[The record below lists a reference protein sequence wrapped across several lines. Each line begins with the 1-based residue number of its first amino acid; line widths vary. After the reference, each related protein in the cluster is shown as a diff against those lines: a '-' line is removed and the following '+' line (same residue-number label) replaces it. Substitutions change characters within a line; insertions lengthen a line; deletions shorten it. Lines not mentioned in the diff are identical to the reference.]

1 MEFRILGP
9 LEVRSEGRTVQLG
22 SAKQRALLGVLLLHT
37 NEPVSTTRLVDELW
51 GANPP
56 VTAEKLVQGYVHAL
70 RKLIGA
76 DRLVT
81 QMPGYRLQ
89 LEPTALDLAEFER
102 LAEEARVAELED
114 AVELRRRALS
124 LWRGAPLAN
133 VVLEGPARHEV
144 AWLAE
149 LRLTTQMERIED
161 ELRLGR
167 HAQMIGELEAL
178 VAANPYQERLCAQ
191 LMLALYRSGRQAEAL
206 QAYQAVRR
214 VLDDDLGLQ
223 PGQEL
228 RDLEASI
235 LRQDEEL
242 SLDGGAVREPLRPAE
257 PPVAHVAEPVGI
269 RPGPIISGG
278 GSIWVGNI
286 DDRTVHRI
294 DPSTRT
300 VVKTISLGAT
310 PTGLAF
316 GAGALWVAHGRR
328 GQLSRVDAEFYDV
341 KTADVATRAFGSST
355 GSVAYGDGWV
365 WAAFGDSTFA
375 RIRPADGH
383 LSRST
388 FAGAVPTAVVVGSG
402 SVWVLSAGDATL
414 RRFNPTTFEEGALR
428 PISVGRRPIGL
439 AFGVGDV
446 WVANQGDD
454 TVTRVDPGTN
464 ATQGIHVGDEP
475 AAIAVGP
482 DAVWVANAGD
492 GTVSRIDP
500 AKNEVVRRI
509 RVGNAPAGVAVA
521 NGYVWVTVQ
530 TRCLAVET
538 GSRQVARRTEHHATD
553 TLRDERHLAEEVD
566 RYKRRRVPGEPHVEG
581 TVRPVPSGPAHARRP
596 AHQAAVSRR
605 IEASEI
611 RAADVLRIERAV
623 DVAVGIH
630 EVRRPEN
637 LRHVP
642 RLIRGAEPAEVGRVR
657 HVG

>member
-257 PPVAHVAEPVGI
+257 PPVAHVAETRRSRSPRVMLLAPIVVVAAAAAIAALALRGGAHPVTVPPNSAAVIDPRTNRVVAAVPVGI

-500 AKNEVVRRI
+500 AKNEVVGRI

-530 TRCLAVET
+530 TR
-538 GSRQVARRTEHHATD
+538 
-553 TLRDERHLAEEVD
+553 
-566 RYKRRRVPGEPHVEG
+566 
-581 TVRPVPSGPAHARRP
+581 
-596 AHQAAVSRR
+596 
-605 IEASEI
+605 
-611 RAADVLRIERAV
+611 
-623 DVAVGIH
+623 
-630 EVRRPEN
+630 
-637 LRHVP
+637 
-642 RLIRGAEPAEVGRVR
+642 
-657 HVG
+657 

>member
-9 LEVRSEGRTVQLG
+9 LEVRSGERTVALG
-22 SAKQRALLGVLLLHT
+22 SAKQRALLGVLLLHA

-56 VTAEKLVQGYVHAL
+56 ATAEKLVQGYVHAL

-81 QMPGYRLQ
+81 QMPGYRVQ
-89 LEPTALDLAEFER
+89 VESTALDLTEFER
-102 LAEEARVAELED
+102 LAEEARKVAPEK

-124 LWRGAPLAN
+124 LWRGPPLAN

-144 AWLAE
+144 ARLGE
-149 LRLTTQMERIED
+149 LRLTTQLERIEG
-161 ELRLGR
+161 ELGLGR
-167 HAQMIGELEAL
+167 HAQLIGELEAL

-206 QAYQAVRR
+206 QAYQAARR

-242 SLDGGAVREPLRPAE
+242 SLDGRAVREPPRPAA
-257 PPVAHVAEPVGI
+257 PPVAPSGKTRRSKSRRAMLLLPIVAVAASAAIAALALQEGPHPVTVPPNSAAVIDPRTNRVVAAVPVGI
-269 RPGPIISGG
+269 RPGPVISGG

-286 DDRTVHRI
+286 EDRTVHRI
-294 DPSTRT
+294 DPSTKS
-300 VVKTISLGAT
+300 VVKTILLRAT

-328 GQLSRVDAEFYDV
+328 GQLSRVDPEFYGLT
-341 KTADVATRAFGSST
+341 TADVATRAFGSST
-355 GSVAYGDGWV
+355 GSVTYGDGWV

-375 RIRPADGH
+375 RIRPADGRP
-383 LSRST
+383 SRST
-388 FAGAVPTAVVVGSG
+388 FAGAVPTALTVGSG
-402 SVWVLSAGDATL
+402 SVWVLSSGDSTL

-428 PISVGRRPIGL
+428 PISVGRRPSGL
-439 AFGVGDV
+439 AFGMGDV

-464 ATQGIHVGDEP
+464 ATQDIHVGDEP
-475 AAIAVGP
+475 AAIAVGT

-500 AKNEVVRRI
+500 VKNEVVERI
-509 RVGNAPAGVAVA
+509 RVGNAPAGVVVGD
-521 NGYVWVTVQ
+521 GYVWVTVQ
-530 TRCLAVET
+530 
-538 GSRQVARRTEHHATD
+538 AR
-553 TLRDERHLAEEVD
+553 
-566 RYKRRRVPGEPHVEG
+566 
-581 TVRPVPSGPAHARRP
+581 
-596 AHQAAVSRR
+596 
-605 IEASEI
+605 
-611 RAADVLRIERAV
+611 
-623 DVAVGIH
+623 
-630 EVRRPEN
+630 
-637 LRHVP
+637 
-642 RLIRGAEPAEVGRVR
+642 
-657 HVG
+657 

>member
-9 LEVRSEGRTVQLG
+9 LEVRSEERTVALG
-22 SAKQRALLGVLLLHT
+22 SAKQRALLGVLLLHA

-56 VTAEKLVQGYVHAL
+56 ATAEKLVQGYVHAL

-81 QMPGYRLQ
+81 QMPGYRVQ
-89 LEPTALDLAEFER
+89 VEPTALDLAEFER
-102 LAEEARVAELED
+102 LAEEARKVAPEKG
-114 AVELRRRALS
+114 VELRRLALS
-124 LWRGAPLAN
+124 LWRGPPLAN

-144 AWLAE
+144 ARLAE
-149 LRLTTQMERIED
+149 LRLTTQVERIEG

-167 HAQMIGELEAL
+167 HAQLIGELEAL

-206 QAYQAVRR
+206 QAYQAARR

-223 PGQEL
+223 PGQAL

-242 SLDGGAVREPLRPAE
+242 SFDGGAVHEPPRPAA
-257 PPVAHVAEPVGI
+257 PPVGPSGETRRSKSRRVMLLVPIVAVAASAAIAALALRGEPHRVTVPPNSAAVIDPRTNRVVAAVPVGI
-269 RPGPIISGG
+269 RPGPVISGG

-294 DPSTRT
+294 EPRTKT
-300 VVKTISLGAT
+300 VVKTVLLGAT

-328 GQLSRVDAEFYDV
+328 GQLSRVDPEFYGI

-355 GSVAYGDGWV
+355 GSVTYGDGWV

-375 RIRPADGH
+375 RIRPADGRP
-383 LSRST
+383 SRST
-388 FAGAVPTAVVVGSG
+388 FAGAVPIAVVVGSG
-402 SVWVLSAGDATL
+402 SVWVLSSGDATL
-414 RRFNPTTFEEGALR
+414 RRFNPTTFAEGALR
-428 PISVGRRPIGL
+428 PISVGRRPSGI
-439 AFGVGDV
+439 AFGMGDV

-464 ATQGIHVGDEP
+464 ATQDIHVGDEP
-475 AAIAVGP
+475 AGVAVGP

-500 AKNEVVRRI
+500 VKNEVVRRI
-509 RVGNAPAGVAVA
+509 RVGNAPTGVAVGD
-521 NGYVWVTVQ
+521 GYVWVTVQ
-530 TRCLAVET
+530 
-538 GSRQVARRTEHHATD
+538 AR
-553 TLRDERHLAEEVD
+553 
-566 RYKRRRVPGEPHVEG
+566 
-581 TVRPVPSGPAHARRP
+581 
-596 AHQAAVSRR
+596 
-605 IEASEI
+605 
-611 RAADVLRIERAV
+611 
-623 DVAVGIH
+623 
-630 EVRRPEN
+630 
-637 LRHVP
+637 
-642 RLIRGAEPAEVGRVR
+642 
-657 HVG
+657 